1 MRRLRLHRSGAAGH
15 RSGLLLG
22 WLLAAGWLLLTA
34 APGAAAVDPPP
45 PPGPSFPSPQAIAA
59 ALLAGLGE
67 ALTGWL
73 TGPDLRGAAG
83 AAVGEFLEWGLRRV
97 WDGLAWAFGGINVF
111 TQLPPAWTTELPAV
125 ALARDRLAPVATAIV
140 ALGLTL
146 SVLLAGLGTVI
157 GRHFGWLFPRLG
169 AVLLATAGL
178 AVAPRLVAWFFQLC
192 NALAGAVL
200 DPFGGLPGLE
210 RMTAVGQA
218 LSLGWVALLYAGFAL
233 VFLFQ
238 RLKLLVIAALCC
250 AVAPLA
256 IAAGALPADLA
267 QRFFKWWLTTT
278 VGVALVHVLQAVCLG
293 IGANVLLVGGTS
305 GASSPAGESQDAMAG
320 LVAAGALLAAGSV
333 PRLLLGGL
341 AAAAGPSALLGP
353 LLQAASLLAGLGLGA
368 AALKTTVHAVPAA
381 GPLVARAAAVGGPPA
396 SPGPGYVRSLL
407 GGAPLAL
414 PPPAPE

>member
-1 MRRLRLHRSGAAGH
+1 VA
-15 RSGLLLG
+15 LL
-22 WLLAAGWLLLTA
+22 WLLWAA
-34 APGAAAVDPPP
+34 APVVAQEPPP
-45 PPGPSFPSPQAIAA
+45 EPAPGPSFPSPQAIAE
-59 ALLAGLGE
+59 ALLAGLGR

-73 TGPDLRGAAG
+73 TSPDLRGVVGAAAG
-83 AAVGEFLEWGLRRV
+83 EFVQWALRRV
-97 WDGLAWAFGGINVF
+97 WDGLAWAFGGVNLF

-125 ALARDRLAPVATAIV
+125 RLARERLTPVATGLV
-140 ALGLTL
+140 GLGLAL
-146 SVLLAGLGTVI
+146 SVLLAGLGTII
-157 GRHFGWLFPRLG
+157 GRPFGWLWGRLG

-178 AVAPRLVAWFFQLC
+178 AVAPRLITWYFQLC

-218 LSLGWVALLYAGFAL
+218 LSLGWVAVLYAGFAL

-250 AVAPLA
+250 AIAPLA
-256 IAAGALPADLA
+256 VAAGALPHDLA

-278 VGVALVHVLQAVCLG
+278 VGLGLVHVLQALCLG
-293 IGANVLLVGGTS
+293 IGANVLLVGGAS
-305 GASSPAGESQDAMAG
+305 GTPGPAEGSQEAMAG

-353 LLQAASLLAGLGLGA
+353 LLHAASLLAGLGLGA
-368 AALKTTVHAVPAA
+368 AALRTTIHAVPAA
-381 GPLVARAAAVGGPPA
+381 GPLVARAAAAGGPPA
-396 SPGPGYVRSLL
+396 APGPGYVRSLL

-414 PPPAPE
+414 PPPQ